1 MPIEREVSK
10 IDIKDR
16 CTWGEFG
23 GKIDVVLGIGWPR
36 ARFDML
42 REMFDDIERTDSFSI
57 QHIPGCLNDTLRID
71 CGVNRKHLKKWN
83 LDFLSKQN

>member
-16 CTWGEFG
+16 CKCGEFG

-42 REMFDDIERTDSFSI
+42 TE
-57 QHIPGCLNDTLRID
+57 TLRLRLGSSD
-71 CGVNRKHLKKWN
+71 SL
-83 LDFLSKQN
+83 